1 MLKTVL
7 AGLCV
12 AMSTTPLL
20 AAEVIKRI
28 STDGKSRI
36 VSYSDGQ
43 QVYRSTQSKHRIQP
57 VTLSPPIRADQSHTG
72 HIRPGHIRPGH
83 IRPGHIRPG
92 HIRPGHIRP
101 GHIRPGHIRPKQPD
115 SSVVTTRN
123 QIKSNNNYR
132 KQQTRT
138 QLRQPVTSE
147 HYYRQPI
154 YTRQPIYIAPPLS
167 SYSQYPRQSL
177 NERQRQAKSQFR
189 KRYQKQHGYYGGSRY
204 GGSRYGNSRYGN
216 SRYGGS
222 HDRTGQYQKRYKGSF
237 NHGFYL
243 KGYAGNK
250 DYRQFRKGYS
260 HTQGHYQ
267 SGHHQPGHRQYDKY
281 SRGDAQTLKR
291 MR

>member
-12 AMSTTPLL
+12 VMSTTPLL

-28 STDGKSRI
+28 STNGKSRI
-36 VSYSDGQ
+36 VSYSDDQ

-83 IRPGHIRPG
+83 IRPGHIRP
-92 HIRPGHIRP
+92 
-101 GHIRPGHIRPKQPD
+101 KQPD
-115 SSVVTTRN
+115 SPVVTTRD

-138 QLRQPVTSE
+138 QLRQPIASE
-147 HYYRQPI
+147 HHHRQPI

-204 GGSRYGNSRYGN
+204 GGS
-216 SRYGGS
+216 

-267 SGHHQPGHRQYDKY
+267 SGHY
-281 SRGDAQTLKR
+281 
-291 MR
+291 